1 MNTQMKV
8 LALTGGVGGAK
19 LAFGLSKLLPPEQ
32 LAFVANTGDDF
43 EHLGLTICPDLDTL
57 TYTLAETANPET
69 GWGRRDETWNF
80 MAAMEQLGGE
90 TWFSLGDRDLA
101 LHHQRAQMLAEG
113 ASLSDV
119 TDRLRRAFD
128 IQHTI
133 WPMTNSPV
141 RTIVA
146 TPSEEL
152 AFQHYF
158 VRDRCKPSVTG
169 FRFDGVEAAQPVQ
182 DALSWLDTADA
193 IIICP
198 SNPFVS
204 VDPML
209 SIPGF
214 RDRLCASRAPVIA
227 VSPIIGGKALK
238 GPAAKMMKELG
249 VPVTS
254 AAVAQHYG
262 DLLDGF
268 ILDDTDASAASEVG
282 CATVVTNSVMVTLED
297 RIQLA
302 ERTLAFAAELI

>member
-1 MNTQMKV
+1 MSSALKI

-32 LAFVANTGDDF
+32 LAFIANTGDDF

-69 GWGRRDETWNF
+69 GWGRQDETWNF
-80 MAAMEQLGGE
+80 MAALEQLGGE

-101 LHHQRAQMLAEG
+101 LHHQRAELLASG
-113 ASLSDV
+113 ASLSEA
-119 TDRLRRAFD
+119 THALRRAFD
-128 IQHTI
+128 IKHTI
-133 WPMTNSPV
+133 WPMTDMPV

-146 TPSEEL
+146 TPEEDL

-158 VRDRCKPSVTG
+158 VRDRCKPTVTG
-169 FRFDGVEAAQPVQ
+169 FRFDGIAAAQPVA
-182 DALSWLDTADA
+182 DALNWLEEVDA
-193 IIICP
+193 IVICP

-204 VDPML
+204 VDPIL
-209 SIPGF
+209 SIPDF
-214 RDRLCASRAPVIA
+214 RERLRAARAPVIA

-254 AAVAQHYG
+254 AAVAAHYG

-268 ILDDTDASAASEVG
+268 VLDNTDAQAASEVA